1 MKNFKIDIIQTS
13 FNLFDK
19 RILKYIKKNKIKK
32 NIEIHG
38 RSIFLNGLLLM
49 NRKNLPS
56 YFSKWNMHFKKFNY
70 WLKKNNIANIEACL
84 NFGLQNKRINKLI
97 FGVDSAEQLK
107 QIIKIIKHNKINF
120 KFPIFKSA
128 NKQLIDPRIWVYR

>member
-1 MKNFKIDIIQTS
+1 MNLDVDAKHVEENYFLIGS
-13 FNLFDK
+13 FHYTQDN
-19 RILKYIKKNKIKK
+19 N
-32 NIEIHG
+32 
-38 RSIFLNGLLLM
+38 ST
-49 NRKNLPS
+49 KNLQ
-56 YFSKWNMHFKKFNY
+56 
-70 WLKKNNIANIEACL
+70 ACL
-84 NFGLQNKRINKLI
+84 SFGLQNRKIDKLI